1 MAENR
6 SPISSAFG
14 RLLKLHRGAA
24 GLSQAELSKL
34 SGMSA
39 RALRDLENGH
49 SQAAQARSAEV
60 LADALALSGVD
71 RKIFLTIA
79 RDSRRRSSR
88 SAAGPAADTLP
99 PLIPDFVGRSKEL
112 GEIGDELLQPGRN
125 LAIAGCPGSGKTTL
139 AIAAAWRLAEQFPD
153 GRFSLDM
160 GGLNDQPKTLR
171 EALNQMLRALNM
183 QPPDIPCQEEEQIGL
198 LQLLLEGRRALIVLD
213 NVANENHLRPLTTL
227 GSGVSTIVTC
237 RHMLAGLEATHW
249 LWLGPLD
256 EPGALSLLSEVVG
269 ADRVEAEA
277 GLATELVALCGH
289 LPLAVRIAG
298 NRLATRPGW
307 SISHLVERM
316 RNEQARIDLLAAGD
330 LELRSAFEVSYRH
343 LSPPAQTA
351 FRRLSAIPGPD
362 FGTELARVACMT
374 SPEVTRTHL
383 SELTDAS
390 MINFDSNLDR
400 YRFYDLVRLF
410 AREKLEFE
418 ERSAQ
423 RLQVLR
429 ATRGHLVQN
438 ATSAAQEF
446 SPEPHNRQRLVDSQK
461 AASDWLE
468 REAPNWLAALQQ
480 SAENGE
486 HRSVTELAEGIAFYA
501 TARPWKLPWTEVFE
515 LGAHAARVLD
525 EPRKLVSLL
534 NKLGWSQD
542 ACLGRSDLAIASQRA
557 ALAAATAAGDLLG
570 KTTSHHHLAAA
581 LSSSGDFRAALSH
594 ATKAN
599 ELSRSLDFWRVQID
613 ARSAFGIA
621 LQLHGRHQ
629 DSLIVHQDLLHDAI
643 ERKPEVSSYSHWM
656 IAGIKRDI
664 GRALCGLKQ
673 WRRATDIF
681 AQARQYFA
689 EHTLPHMEADVAV
702 HEGIAWRGAGEHIRA
717 RECFEHALAVFNDIG
732 WKFRTQ
738 RLVAELQERR

>member
-1 MAENR
+1 VTENR

-49 SQAAQARSAEV
+49 AQAAQARSAEV
-60 LADALALSGVD
+60 LAGALALSGSD

-88 SAAGPAADTLP
+88 SSAGRAADTLT
-99 PLIPDFVGRSKEL
+99 PLIRDFVSRSKEL
-112 GEIGDELLQPGRN
+112 QEIGNMLLPGSN
-125 LAIAGCPGSGKTTL
+125 IAIAGCPGSGKTTL
-139 AIAAAWRLAEQFPD
+139 AIAAAWRLADEFPD

-160 GGLNDQPKTLR
+160 GGLNDQPKTHR
-171 EALNQMLRALNM
+171 EALNEMLRALDI
-183 QPPDIPCQEEEQIGL
+183 QPPDIPCREEEKIAL
-198 LQLLLEGRRALIVLD
+198 LQLILEGRRALIVLD
-213 NVANENHLRPLTTL
+213 NVANESHIRPLTSL
-227 GSGVSTIVTC
+227 GSGVSTVVTC

-256 EPGALSLLSEVVG
+256 EPGALSLLSGVVG

-277 GLATELVALCGH
+277 GLATELVALCGY

-316 RNEQARIDLLAAGD
+316 RNEQARIDMLAAGD

-362 FGTELARVACMT
+362 FDIELAHVAGMT
-374 SPEVTRTHL
+374 SPEEMHTHL

-418 ERSAQ
+418 ERTAQ

-429 ATRGHLVQN
+429 ATRGHLVRN
-438 ATSAAQEF
+438 TTSAAQEF
-446 SPEPHNRQRLVDSQK
+446 SPETRSIQSRFASQK

-468 REAPNWLAALQQ
+468 REAPNWLAALRQ

-486 HRSVTELAEGIAFYA
+486 HHSVTELAEGIAFYA
-501 TARPWKLPWTEVFE
+501 TVRPWKLPWTEVFE
-515 LGAHAARVLD
+515 LGVHSARALD

-542 ACLGRSDLAIASQRA
+542 TCLGHSDLAIASQRE

-570 KTTSHHHLAAA
+570 KATSHHHLGAA

-594 ATKAN
+594 ATQAN
-599 ELSRSLDFWRVQID
+599 ELSRGLDFWRVQID
-613 ARSAFGIA
+613 ARGAFGIA
-621 LQLHGRHQ
+621 LQLRGRHQ
-629 DSLIVHQDLLHDAI
+629 DALLVHQDLLHDAV
-643 ERKPEVSSYSHWM
+643 ERKPEVPSYSHWM
-656 IAGIKRDI
+656 IAGVKRDI
-664 GRALCGLKQ
+664 GRALAGLKQ
-673 WRRATDIF
+673 WRRATDVL

-689 EHTLPHMEADVAV
+689 EHTLPHLEADVAV

-717 RECFEHALAVFNDIG
+717 RECFEHAHAVFNDIG

-738 RLVAELQERR
+738 RLVVELQERR